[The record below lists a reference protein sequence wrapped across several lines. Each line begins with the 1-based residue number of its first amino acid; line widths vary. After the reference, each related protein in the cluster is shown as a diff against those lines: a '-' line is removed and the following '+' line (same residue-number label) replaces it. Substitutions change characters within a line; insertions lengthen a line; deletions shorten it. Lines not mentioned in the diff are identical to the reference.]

1 MRDTDLVKEIS
12 SRRERVGTAL
22 RGRLKRL
29 RIRPKRIL
37 PWVVVVLLFF
47 AAGGGFWL
55 YRTNR
60 LREAL
65 PPQGALSVSSAPQI
79 EGMQDQLLFMEVMA
93 RLASFRAEAAAKR
106 DLSLLVVDYDV
117 LYNSLEHLYGSSATW
132 PELESSLFTLE
143 AQLRDNDRDALST
156 LAELS
161 RLLERSSA

>member
-22 RGRLKRL
+22 KGRLKRL

-65 PPQGALSVSSAPQI
+65 PPQGALSVASAPQI
-79 EGMQDQLLFMEVMA
+79 EGMRDQLLFMEVMA
-93 RLASFRAEAAAKR
+93 RLSSLEAEAAAKR

-117 LYNSLEHLYGSSATW
+117 LYDDLEHLYGSSATW
-132 PELESSLFTLE
+132 PELEGALDTLE
-143 AQLRDNDRDALST
+143 SELRDNDRAALST
-156 LAELS
+156 LSELS
-161 RLLERSSA
+161 RLLERSSV